1 MKKSFTLKLFALLL
15 VVGLLFAAVPTGQ
28 VQAQFYRAQA
38 INDNYETEANVILS
52 VDTPG
57 VLSNDSYI
65 SSHFRAVEIV
75 NGSDHGTL
83 TMEDNGSFTYEP
95 DENFV
100 GTDTFE
106 YKIRLRFGITYYS
119 NTATVTIM
127 VTPKAVDDEYTTAED
142 VILSVDAPGVLLN
155 DPDYNAIT
163 MTAVKASSPAHG
175 VLVLAS
181 DGSFVYTPDQDYY
194 GTDSFTYYYT
204 GGVLPSNIA
213 TVTITV
219 TPVKD
224 QVIAND
230 DEYDTNEGV
239 TLTVDTPGVL
249 DNDIDVDDNTM
260 TASLVS
266 GVSDGTL
273 TLNGDGSFVYIP
285 DAGFTGTDYFTY
297 KLVTY
302 PPTGPTNSTVQDLWT
317 DEALVTI
324 RVHAGPAIESIVAIG
339 ATGFDDVTAVGTTL
353 TVDQGYKVDTIEITM
368 SEDVSVA
375 LGTVVTIDP
384 PGGNYGTVTAVDGAV
399 ITVTPDT
406 GNETA
411 SKVGTF
417 EFSIPEGEV
426 VSDPEGAAWE
436 NVPVYLVVENVAP
449 VAEDQSVTTPEDTA
463 IGITLVATDAGDDEL
478 TYEIVDE
485 PTHGTVDLV
494 DDVATYTP
502 DLDYHGMDS
511 FTFKANDGNDD
522 SNLATVSITITPV
535 KDQVEAVNDEYE
547 TQVDITLTVPAPG
560 VLEND
565 IDVDENIMTAI
576 LVSDVSDGTLTL
588 NGDGSFVYIPD
599 AGFTGTDTFEY
610 ELVTTPAANST
621 VQQSLWTDIATVTI
635 EVLENVAPVAVDDA
649 YTTEE
654 NMVLNI
660 LKTDGVLA
668 NDIDFDWT
676 ILTAVKVTDP
686 GNGTLVLNTDGSFT
700 YTPNTGFTGV
710 DIFTYKANDGEFDS
724 NIATVRITV
733 EAYVNTPVVAEDDYY
748 ETMVDTTLIKDAA
761 EGVLANDTLLDPEE
775 IVTVQILDEPQHGTL
790 TMEDDGSF
798 IYIPDAGFMGR
809 DTFRYIVFSL
819 PAGLQAEWSDD
830 AWVYIDVKPV
840 MRLFLPIIL
849 R

>member
-106 YKIRLRFGITYYS
+106 YKIRLRTGLFGITYYS

-266 GVSDGTL
+266 G
-273 TLNGDGSFVYIP
+273 
-285 DAGFTGTDYFTY
+285 
-297 KLVTY
+297 
-302 PPTGPTNSTVQDLWT
+302 
-317 DEALVTI
+317 
-324 RVHAGPAIESIVAIG
+324 
-339 ATGFDDVTAVGTTL
+339 
-353 TVDQGYKVDTIEITM
+353 
-368 SEDVSVA
+368 
-375 LGTVVTIDP
+375 
-384 PGGNYGTVTAVDGAV
+384 
-399 ITVTPDT
+399 
-406 GNETA
+406 
-411 SKVGTF
+411 
-417 EFSIPEGEV
+417 
-426 VSDPEGAAWE
+426 
-436 NVPVYLVVENVAP
+436 
-449 VAEDQSVTTPEDTA
+449 
-463 IGITLVATDAGDDEL
+463 
-478 TYEIVDE
+478 
-485 PTHGTVDLV
+485 
-494 DDVATYTP
+494 
-502 DLDYHGMDS
+502 
-511 FTFKANDGNDD
+511 
-522 SNLATVSITITPV
+522 
-535 KDQVEAVNDEYE
+535 
-547 TQVDITLTVPAPG
+547 
-560 VLEND
+560 
-565 IDVDENIMTAI
+565 
-576 LVSDVSDGTLTL
+576 VSDGTLTL